1 MSLLKIWASET
12 YHRIGALLVEAGEEQ
27 GAVAGDQMLD
37 GQTFNVLS
45 PLIGSTAAMI
55 YGGTNEIQ
63 RNILA
68 RQVLDL
74 PA

>member
-1 MSLLKIWASET
+1 VSLLKIWATET
-12 YHRIGALLVEAGEEQ
+12 YTRIAAKLVEVAGEHGGTRSEMRV
-27 GAVAGDQMLD
+27 GGNALEPLAAL
-37 GQTFNVLS
+37 FNATV
-45 PLIGSTAAMI
+45 TTI

-74 PA
+74 PT

>member
-1 MSLLKIWASET
+1 
-12 YHRIGALLVEAGEEQ
+12 
-27 GAVAGDQMLD
+27 VAGDQVLD